1 MQKLQYLGGC
11 SNMIFWIKSILSQ
24 RFCATRFGDSV
35 YSFKQSETGLPQGT
49 VISPLLFNIFIDNL
63 PGILTSD
70 GLTIATL
77 LWTILLF
84 VAVHLK
90 KNSPS

>member
-1 MQKLQYLGGC
+1 
-11 SNMIFWIKSILSQ
+11 MIFWIKSFLSQ

-35 YSFKQSETGLPQGT
+35 SNFKQSEIGFPQGT
-49 VISPLLFNIFIDNL
+49 VISPLLFNIFINDL

-70 GLTIATL
+70 GLTNAA
-77 LWTILLF
+77 LF
-84 VAVHLK
+84 ADDLAVILK